1 MDLNPVIGRLCN
13 KRKEHKHTSRGGHV
27 MVGQR
32 LEVGSHELGEAEDGQ
47 SPRSWKQRERI
58 PPGAFRESAT

>member
-1 MDLNPVIGRLCN
+1 
-13 KRKEHKHTSRGGHV
+13 

-32 LEVGSHELGEAEDGQ
+32 LEAGSHELGEVEDGQ

-58 PPGAFRESAT
+58 PPGAFRESTT